1 MTWCKPFAHNLLWL
15 FCFCAP
21 SWTRLLWQ
29 KYGHGMGVCCL
40 RFGFRACFLALL
52 TVADLIVVALA
63 IPART
68 PLLTGADIGATTDR
82 ADTLD
87 DVRQE
92 VAELGLAKMLAVV
105 LSRILADSE
114 TGGHS
119 IGRACYRRAGHCDRC
134 ALVLRCSWKLHPSP

>member
-1 MTWCKPFAHNLLWL
+1 MLVAVDLNVVT
-15 FCFCAP
+15 
-21 SWTRLLWQ
+21 
-29 KYGHGMGVCCL
+29 
-40 RFGFRACFLALL
+40 LA
-52 TVADLIVVALA
+52 VPVK
-63 IPART
+63 T

-134 ALVLRCSWKLHPSP
+134 ALVLRCFWRFRPSP